1 MSRIIIGI
9 HGLGNKP
16 PREVLKLWWQKSIQE
31 GLRHLG
37 YHNIFIP
44 FELVYWADVFH
55 KQPLDIQEKNPE
67 SPFYLESPYVPSS
80 DFIPPR
86 IGKIRQR
93 VLDFLEKEMK
103 KFFSYTD
110 YSNTLDLVSDWLI
123 RRYFNDLNL
132 YFRSAE
138 NIDEETQLSARQ
150 IIHQRL
156 LTTLKKHQN
165 KDILLIA
172 HSMGSIIAYEVLSL
186 YEKECQIDTLV
197 TIGSPLGQPLIY
209 SKYYKK
215 LARKEFEGSQLS
227 VPENIRNHWYNLADL
242 RDFVAM
248 NHQLSENFREN
259 SRHLEIVD
267 KIVTND
273 YYYQNKPNPHK
284 VYGYLRTPEMAK
296 IIYEFLSYERSKFG
310 FWLSNRFQE
319 FKQKYFDPAE
329 KEAEAQR

>member
-1 MSRIIIGI
+1 M
-9 HGLGNKP
+9 
-16 PREVLKLWWQKSIQE
+16 
-31 GLRHLG
+31 G
-37 YHNIFIP
+37 YKNIYFP

-55 KQPLDIQEKNPE
+55 KHPLDVQEKNPE

-93 VLDFLEKEMK
+93 ILNFLEKEMK
-103 KFFSYTD
+103 KFFSNTD

-138 NIDEETQLSARQ
+138 NIDEETQLSARE

-197 TIGSPLGQPLIY
+197 TIGSPLGQPLIF
-209 SKYYKK
+209 SKFYKK
-215 LARKEFEGSQLS
+215 LARKEFQGAHLH

-248 NHQLSENFREN
+248 NHQLSENFLEN

-273 YYYQNKPNPHK
+273 YYYQNIHNPHK
-284 VYGYLRTPEMAK
+284 VYGYLRTSEMSQ
-296 IIYEFLSYERSKFG
+296 IIYEFLSHDRSKFG
-310 FWLSNRFQE
+310 FWLSNRLQK
-319 FKQKYFDPAE
+319 FKQKYFVPAE
-329 KEAEAQR
+329 GDSSTQR